1 MPVRSILCPVDL
13 NEGSH
18 IALAT
23 ASVLAKSMDAVLH
36 IMYVL
41 PRSGRNESD
50 HRHEDILQNAVD
62 QHVSAEVR
70 TRLTLLY
77 GDPVDEIVN
86 TANTISADLIVMA
99 TNSDGGWEFHQN
111 GVMAE
116 EVAQLVECPV
126 YALRISDITNHTS
139 IPFDYFVRQY
149 ICLN

>member
-23 ASVLAKSMDAVLH
+23 ASVLAKSMGAVLH
-36 IMYVL
+36 VVYVL
-41 PRSGRNESD
+41 PHSGNNEND
-50 HRHEDILQNAVD
+50 LRHEDVLQNAVD

-70 TRLTLLY
+70 TRLMFLY
-77 GDPVDEIVN
+77 GNPVDEIVN
-86 TANTISADLIVMA
+86 TAYTISADLIVMA
-99 TNSDGGWEFHQN
+99 TNSDGGWEFHHN
-111 GVMAE
+111 GVIAE

-126 YALRISDITNHTS
+126 YALRISDITNNTS

>member
-23 ASVLAKSMDAVLH
+23 ASVLAKSMGAVLH
-36 IMYVL
+36 VVYVL
-41 PRSGRNESD
+41 PHSGNNEND
-50 HRHEDILQNAVD
+50 LRHEDVLQNAVD

-70 TRLTLLY
+70 TRLMFLY
-77 GDPVDEIVN
+77 GNPIDEIVN
-86 TANTISADLIVMA
+86 TAYTISADLIVMA
-99 TNSDGGWEFHQN
+99 TDSDGGWEFHPN
-111 GVMAE
+111 GVIAE
-116 EVAQLVECPV
+116 EVARLVECPV
-126 YALRISDITNHTS
+126 YALRISDITTS